1 MYITYRKWWRP
12 WDTGNVNIWVKIVG
26 WAVSEP
32 IDSFIFPSGV
42 ISQMFI
48 ELIWPTCFSSFGI
61 TVDKS
66 VRCSCRIIS
75 WHIVILNW
83 GNPLCHYFSLV
94 LSYDILISLTR
105 AYLVISTVKYLPS
118 SDPVILLSSR
128 RTWKQTMAWEKSLL
142 IMDVRRPTRRSPAL
156 KGKFC
161 VQCARAISWTSSAR
175 IPV

>member
-1 MYITYRKWWRP
+1 MCKNYSLSVRDQLFFFIYRMYITYRKWWRP
-12 WDTGNVNIWVKIVG
+12 WDTCTGNVNIWVKIVG

-105 AYLVISTVKYLPS
+105 AYLVISTVKYL
-118 SDPVILLSSR
+118 R
-128 RTWKQTMAWEKSLL
+128 LL
-142 IMDVRRPTRRSPAL
+142 ILSFCYPRGVHGNKQWL
-156 KGKFC
+156 GKSRF
-161 VQCARAISWTSSAR
+161 
-175 IPV
+175 

>member
-1 MYITYRKWWRP
+1 MCKNYSLSVRDQLFFFIYRMYITCRKWWRP

-105 AYLVISTVKYLPS
+105 AYLVISTVKYL
-118 SDPVILLSSR
+118 R
-128 RTWKQTMAWEKSLL
+128 LL
-142 IMDVRRPTRRSPAL
+142 ILSFCYPRGVHGNKQWL
-156 KGKFC
+156 GKSRF
-161 VQCARAISWTSSAR
+161 
-175 IPV
+175 